1 MQGSYKCFRNDYP
14 FALIMSNSELSFS
27 IFTLTDSPTPLILV
41 FSPSFRILSS
51 LSLIRPNRLS
61 IRLAYKKAGCSFFN
75 ASSKEYLSG
84 LIPYLL
90 SPKYWLHFLQME
102 LIGRFFLPP
111 IASGN
116 ICSRLLF
123 SESVFRSHHKQIDS
137 SFVSVAVSSHQ
148 YWFMVFLLSD
158 NTYYSFILILVIKS
172 FLFPSQ
178 IFRQ

>member
-61 IRLAYKKAGCSFFN
+61 IRLA
-75 ASSKEYLSG
+75 YLSG